1 MSFKAAVVTVSD
13 SVSAGRNSDDS
24 GPEASRILVAA
35 GAEILEHSVVSD
47 DIGLIS
53 DELVRLSAAGASV
66 IVTNGG
72 TGVSP
77 RDNTPEATIGVC
89 DRMVPG
95 IGELMRS
102 VSVKKT
108 PYASLSRA
116 VAGIR
121 GATLIVNLPGSPGGV
136 RDCLEA
142 VIEVIPH
149 AVGLLENKPTPHL
162 QT

>member
-1 MSFKAAVVTVSD
+1 MNFNASVVTVSD
-13 SVSAGRNSDDS
+13 SVSAGISSDDS
-24 GPEASRILVAA
+24 GPEAIRILVAA
-35 GAEILEHSVVSD
+35 GARIVEHVVVNDDLDEISR
-47 DIGLIS
+47 
-53 DELVRLSAAGASV
+53 ELVRLAASGASV

-77 RDNTPEATIGVC
+77 RDNTPEATAKVC
-89 DRMVPG
+89 ERMVPG

-102 VSVKKT
+102 VSLEKT

-121 GATLIVNLPGSPGGV
+121 GSTLIINLPGSPGGV
-136 RDCLEA
+136 RDCLAA
-142 VIEVIPH
+142 VIDLIPH
-149 AVGLLENKPTPHL
+149 AVGLLENKPTAHL